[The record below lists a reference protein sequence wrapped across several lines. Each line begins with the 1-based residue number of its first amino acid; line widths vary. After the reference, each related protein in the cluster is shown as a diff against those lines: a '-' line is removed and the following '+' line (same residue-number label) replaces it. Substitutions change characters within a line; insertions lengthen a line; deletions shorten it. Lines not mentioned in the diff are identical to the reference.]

1 MAMIRLSILVVLML
15 AFSTPLTAQP
25 NREKIRINLGAEP
38 QTLDPLLATDLV
50 GSVVLSA
57 LMEGLVDVDAREQ
70 PQPRVAKSWEH
81 NEDYTVWTFHLR
93 EDARWH
99 NGDPVT
105 AHDFVWSIRRL
116 LTPST
121 AAQYANYAYSF
132 LDGGEE
138 WYKSGG
144 NDGTEPFK
152 AVRATD
158 DHTLVYHLANP
169 TPFFPSV
176 LQLFT
181 WLPLHRQTVE
191 KHGDRWALDAATYMG
206 NGPFQFT
213 RYQPG
218 HRVTA
223 RLSEHYHSRDEIHWS
238 EVEFYFIDSEST
250 ANAAFLT
257 GDLDVSI
264 TVPLPEID
272 NWRGKPEF
280 QLKNVFGTFFL
291 SYNTRQAPFDDAR
304 VRRAF
309 NMAINRRLITTQV
322 TRRNEPVS
330 EGLVPR
336 GYESV
341 RGGDFRDHAGN
352 IIGGRDLETARALM
366 AEAGYPDGRGF
377 PRTEFLFETSE
388 QQRMIAEQLQSMW
401 RRAFNVDIRLQNVE
415 WGVLLSRT
423 RQHDYQVARLG
434 WYGDYLDPM
443 TFLELFISDNPQNR
457 AGYRNSVYDDMIAR
471 ARREADPIKREDIL
485 IEAERLLIKEDAVV
499 CPLFTYSVPTLVRRD
514 IQGIDRTM
522 TGSLIWLRA
531 RPGSR

>member
-1 MAMIRLSILVVLML
+1 MRNGTFLLLLLLPFLGSMAHGE
-15 AFSTPLTAQP
+15 
-25 NREKIRINLGAEP
+25 REPIRINLGAEP

-57 LMEGLVDVDAREQ
+57 LMEGLVDVDANEV

-81 NEDYTVWTFHLR
+81 SDDYTVWTFHLR
-93 EDARWH
+93 DDAKWH

-105 AHDFVWSIRRL
+105 AHDFVWAIRRL
-116 LTPST
+116 LTPET
-121 AAQYANYAYSF
+121 GAQYANYAYAF
-132 LDGGEE
+132 LEGGEE
-138 WYKSGG
+138 WYRAGG
-144 NDGTEPFK
+144 NNGDMEFNAVK
-152 AVRATD
+152 ALD
-158 DHTLVYHLANP
+158 DHTLVYNLANP

-181 WLPLHRQTVE
+181 WLPLHRDTVE
-191 KHGDRWALDAATYMG
+191 KHGDRWALDATTYMG
-206 NGPFQFT
+206 NGPFRFT

-218 HRVTA
+218 HRVSATLA
-223 RLSEHYHSRDEIHWS
+223 DTYHSRDDIHWS
-238 EVEFYFIDSEST
+238 EVHFYFIDSETT
-250 ANAAFLT
+250 ANTAFLT
-257 GDLDVSI
+257 GDLDVSM

-272 NWRGKPEF
+272 SWRDKPEF

-291 SYNTRQAPFDDAR
+291 VYNTQRAPFDDAR

-330 EGLVPR
+330 EGVIPR
-336 GYESV
+336 GFESA
-341 RGGDFRDHAGN
+341 RGGDYRDHAGN
-352 IIGGRDLETARALM
+352 LIGPRNIEKARELM

-388 QQRMIAEQLQSMW
+388 QQRMIGEQLQSMW
-401 RRAFNVDIRLQNVE
+401 RRAFNVDIRLRNVE

-443 TFLELFISDNPQNR
+443 TFLELFISDSAQNR
-457 AGYRNSVYDDMIAR
+457 PAYNNPEYDELIAR
-471 ARREADPIKREDIL
+471 ARAERDPVKREDIL
-485 IEAERLLIKEDAVV
+485 IETEKILIEKDAVV

-514 IQGIDRTM
+514 IEGVERTM
-522 TGSLIWLRA
+522 TGSLIWLHARPRA
-531 RPGSR
+531 R